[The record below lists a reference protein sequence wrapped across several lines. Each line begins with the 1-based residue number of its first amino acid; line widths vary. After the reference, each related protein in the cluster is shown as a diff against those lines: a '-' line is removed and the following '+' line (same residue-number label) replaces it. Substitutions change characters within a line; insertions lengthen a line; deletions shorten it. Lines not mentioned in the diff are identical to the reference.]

1 MPVMQPDRI
10 GRYRLDRL
18 LAAHATCETHAG
30 WDEQLDRQVLVARV
44 PLDSVDS
51 AARDLWRRD
60 VRALSGVTHP
70 GLVHVLDILHQD
82 GCDWVVSE
90 WVEGEPADVLAARQP
105 LAGCEAARLGAGL
118 AETLAALHQ
127 HAVRHGG
134 VRPVNVLVTSGGH
147 VKLGGGCAPSWERS
161 ETAEPRGIEP
171 ASPAPEQLAADLRG
185 LGEVLLALAGTR
197 PGGTPTPEPTAAL
210 LAPTCGELAAPLAS
224 VIARCLGG
232 GHEPPFESAQQ
243 AAAALRA
250 LDALSHQATLAE
262 RTKATPT
269 PRHRRSVIIGAA
281 ILLVAALIGIAAW
294 QLLAFRRPLAV
305 AVMPVEAPKD
315 SEDARL
321 AAFAVDVTITTSL
334 ATLPDLVLVNG
345 REVRALR
352 DKDVSDAEI
361 ARRLAVKEIVEIKLA
376 RAAGSPGPV
385 IELARRRARDRRVVW
400 TQQLQA
406 STWEPAVV
414 RELVGEL
421 LTGAYRKAYR
431 SAQARFSRASPEA
444 VRVYLDLLQRRQAG
458 KYSPGWKDEIA
469 LITSALEDSPAFAE
483 GWELLF
489 SYQATRYAVTLKDED
504 RATYESGRELA
515 LAHGASPMALSLI
528 ESRLR
533 VWLGDVTGG
542 LKAARQL
549 VRDVPGNPQAWQTL
563 GEALS
568 RAGRAEEAEAAFA
581 RSTRLN
587 PSASSY
593 ASLALARSDRG
604 DHAGARAALTEL
616 RSLLGEDDRVTSAA
630 ARIEMYAGNGA
641 QAERLYSDLTS
652 KEATSDGLINLGF
665 CLFFQGKLAEAA
677 HAFERARTLDPR
689 GYLATRNLADV
700 RMAQGNTQTAR
711 GLYEQALAA
720 IQPLLTRSF
729 APRTALATRAVCLA
743 QLGRS
748 AEAATAVDAMLKA
761 SPDHPE
767 TVFTAALVA
776 AVSGDRASALAW
788 TRRALEL
795 HAPVVWFQTPE
806 FNRLRSDPEFARLTS
821 RQP

>member
-1 MPVMQPDRI
+1 MQPDRI

-18 LAAHATCETHAG
+18 LATQATCETHAG

-44 PLDSVDS
+44 PLEGVDT
-51 AARDLWRRD
+51 AERELWRRD

-90 WVEGEPADVLAARQP
+90 WVEGEPVDVLAARQP
-105 LAGCEAARLGAGL
+105 LAGCEVARLGAEL

-127 HAVRHGG
+127 HAVRHGD
-134 VRPVNVLVTSGGH
+134 VRPANVLVTSGGH
-147 VKLGGGCAPSWERS
+147 VKLGGGCAPFWQSS
-161 ETAEPRGIEP
+161 ESTIPPGTEP
-171 ASPAPEQLAADLRG
+171 ASSGQAGLASDLQG
-185 LGEVLLALAGTR
+185 LGEVLLAATGAR
-197 PGGTPTPEPTAAL
+197 PGGTPAPDPTAAL

-224 VIARCLGG
+224 CISRCLGV

-262 RTKATPT
+262 RSRAVPA
-269 PRHRRSVIIGAA
+269 PRRRRLVTIAAA
-281 ILLVAALIGIAAW
+281 IMLVAVLVGVAAW
-294 QLLAFRRPLAV
+294 RLLAFRRPLAV
-305 AVMPVEAPKD
+305 AVMPVDAPTD
-315 SEDARL
+315 SEETRL
-321 AAFAVDVTITTSL
+321 AALAVDVTITTSL
-334 ATLPDLVLVNG
+334 ATLPDLVMVNG

-361 ARRLAVKEIVEIKLA
+361 ARRLAVQEIVEIKLS
-376 RAAGSPGPV
+376 RAADSTGPV

-421 LTGAYRKAYR
+421 LTGAYSRAYR
-431 SAQARFSRASPEA
+431 SAQARFSKVSPAA
-444 VRVYLDLLQRRQAG
+444 VRTYLDLLQRQQTG
-458 KYSPGWKDEIA
+458 KLSPGLKDEIA
-469 LITSALEDSPAFAE
+469 LLKSALEDSPAFAE
-483 GWELLF
+483 AWELLV
-489 SYQATRYAVTLKDED
+489 SYQAYRYALTLQPED
-504 RATYESGRELA
+504 RTAFESERDLA
-515 LAHGASPMALSLI
+515 LAHGASPMAVGVI
-528 ESRLR
+528 ESQLR
-533 VWLGDVTGG
+533 VSLGDTAGG
-542 LKAARQL
+542 LKVAREL
-549 VRDVPGNPQAWQTL
+549 VRQVPGNPQAWQRL

-568 RAGRAEEAEAAFA
+568 RAGQAEKAETAFA
-581 RSTRLN
+581 RSTRLY
-587 PSASSY
+587 PSANSF

-604 DHAGARAALTEL
+604 DHPGARAALAEL

-641 QAERLYSDLTS
+641 EAERLYADLTS
-652 KEATSDGLINLGF
+652 KRATSDGLNNLGF
-665 CLFFQGKLAEAA
+665 CLFYQGKLAQAAEAFA
-677 HAFERARTLDPR
+677 RARATDTR

-700 RMAQGNTQTAR
+700 RLAQGDAQAAR
-711 GLYEQALAA
+711 TLYEQALAA
-720 IQPLLTRSF
+720 IQPLLARGL

-743 QLGRS
+743 QLGRPT
-748 AEAATAVDAMLKA
+748 EAATAVDAMLKA

-776 AVSGDRASALAW
+776 AVTGERASALAW

-806 FNRLRSDPEFARLTS
+806 FNLLRSDPEFARLTS
-821 RQP
+821 LQP